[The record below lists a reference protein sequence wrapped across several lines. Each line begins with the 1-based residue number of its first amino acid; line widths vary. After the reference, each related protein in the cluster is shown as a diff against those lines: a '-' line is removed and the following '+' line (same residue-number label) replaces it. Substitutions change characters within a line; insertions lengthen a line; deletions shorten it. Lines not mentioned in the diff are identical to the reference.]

1 MSEGVKLQVNEL
13 GSWRN
18 VCLLDAT
25 AESELAAIAA
35 ARRLL
40 AVVPEHV
47 GFRLLYADGHHER
60 IERAAE
66 VA

>member
-1 MSEGVKLQVNEL
+1 VSEGVKLQVNEL

-25 AESELAAIAA
+25 AESERAAIATA
-35 ARRLL
+35 QWLL
-40 AVVPEHV
+40 AVLPEHV
-47 GFRLLYADGHHER
+47 AFRLLYADGYHER